1 MGVLRARCRRSKK
14 KLRVDDRSKMSV
26 GFVIARKIAASG
38 TKAKH
43 FFSEAVEKVT
53 KAIRDDLQGLITK
66 AERKV

>member
-1 MGVLRARCRRSKK
+1 
-14 KLRVDDRSKMSV
+14 MSV

-53 KAIRDDLQGLITK
+53 KTIRDDLQGLITK